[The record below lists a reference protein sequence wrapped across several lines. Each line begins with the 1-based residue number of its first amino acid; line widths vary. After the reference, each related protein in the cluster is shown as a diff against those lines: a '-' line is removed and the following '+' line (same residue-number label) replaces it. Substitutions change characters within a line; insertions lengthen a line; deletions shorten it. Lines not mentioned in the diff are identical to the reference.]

1 MTGESLKNYHSTIE
15 EARADLFALYYIMDP
30 KMTELKLI
38 PSQDVARAE
47 YNSYIRNGLMTQLV
61 RLQPGKNVEEAHM
74 RDRAL
79 IAHWVYEKGKEKK
92 IIEKVTREGKTF
104 FVINDYQ
111 KLQELFG
118 KLLKEIQ
125 RITSEGDYNGAKL
138 LVENYGVK
146 VDPDLHKEVL
156 ERYKKL
162 KIAPYSGFIN
172 PVFNPVMQH
181 DTITDVKITYPE
193 DFTEQMIYYSK
204 NYSFLPAR

>member
-1 MTGESLKNYHSTIE
+1 
-15 EARADLFALYYIMDP
+15 
-30 KMTELKLI
+30 MTELKLI
-38 PSQDVARAE
+38 PSQDVAKAE

-79 IAHWVYEKGKEKK
+79 IAHWVFENGKRKK
-92 IIEKVTREGKTF
+92 IIGKVTRDGKTF
-104 FVINDYQ
+104 FVINDY
-111 KLQELFG
+111 KGLRDLFG

-125 RITSEGDYNGAKL
+125 RITSEGDYTGAKL

-172 PVFNPVMQH
+172 PVFNTVTQQ

-193 DFTEQMIYYSK
+193 DFTEQMMYYSK